1 MDEAD
6 KELVLISRAAKSAA
20 ESTTSSVARR
30 AGVS

>member
-1 MDEAD
+1 MDEVD
-6 KELVLISRAAKSAA
+6 RELVLISRAAKTAT